1 MLTEELNRLEQE
13 QLVRIAEIWGKKD
26 AVKHD
31 KNLIKSL
38 KDMVDE
44 YYLLGVSK
52 SLLLFRLIFSPT

>member
-31 KNLIKSL
+31 KKNLIKAL
-38 KDMVDE
+38 KDMVVDE
-44 YYLLGVSK
+44 YYLLGVLK
-52 SLLLFRLIFSPT
+52 N